1 MEVCRDYCNKRTLQI
16 SNLVVYEPN
25 LKNNRFG
32 YIFCNTKVV
41 CIYEHFYLP
50 AVLSIVNDF
59 PLIVPVFQPVMRI
72 CAFILHLSFPSSP
85 SLHSTA
91 SKESSV
97 NLLYSIPFYNLTTL
111 TFAASWKFV
120 SSSTHVSS
128 ALISSALQLRLTKT
142 VVISILTIGIGL
154 QMQLPRVR
162 VRARV
167 PQELTV
173 NKMSHSLHPVA

>member
-1 MEVCRDYCNKRTLQI
+1 M
-16 SNLVVYEPN
+16 NLIWCTN
-25 LKNNRFG
+25 KNNRFG

-50 AVLSIVNDF
+50 AVLSTVNDF
-59 PLIVPVFQPVMRI
+59 PLIVPVFEPVMRI